1 MVRAIGLYALSIVVI
16 IVLVL
21 SVVLTSLESRLLRQQ
36 KGVRRWILHIRMIS
50 LDNKFTLCLANVK

>member
-1 MVRAIGLYALSIVVI
+1 MVRAIGLYALSIVV

-36 KGVRRWILHIRMIS
+36 KGVRRWIWHIMMIS
-50 LDNKFTLCLANVK
+50 LGTGSITTGA

>member
-36 KGVRRWILHIRMIS
+36 KGVRRWIWHIMMIS
-50 LDNKFTLCLANVK
+50 LGTGSITTGA